1 MPIDE
6 RSISLPEQWA
16 KDAQTV
22 IPAPPVPG
30 IAYRNTAITPEQWAH
45 GQDYSRVADSAQWN
59 QMFWTMSGLLKFAEQ
74 YGVMPYSPFTDY
86 PESGICMGPDGIL
99 YQAVQPSGPNNGGAQ
114 PITNKSYWLNYV
126 TKLVTSPYTLG
137 EFYYFRHPTM
147 KPGFA
152 AAQGGLIGGAYQ
164 GKDITEYPIWDYL
177 QTAEGRLLCKTE
189 AEWQAMTTAIWHTT
203 ADGTAIGWDGIGGAP
218 YYVQDLGAGTLRMP
232 DLRGM
237 YAEAAGFESL
247 GAGDV
252 DGDRG
257 RRLYG
262 YTLPLA
268 TASSASGA
276 GCIRTLTHTER
287 RGEGEVHNDALY
299 RITIDNSLTMPIGPV
314 FAPRRWGAL
323 ACAYLGRPSS

>member
-86 PESGICMGPDGIL
+86 PESGICMGLDGIL

-114 PITNKSYWLNYV
+114 PITNKSYWLNYA
-126 TKLVTSPYTLG
+126 TKFVTSSYTLG

-152 AAQGGLIGGAYQ
+152 PLQGGLISGAYQ

-177 QTAEGRLLCKTE
+177 QTAEGQLLLKTE
-189 AEWQAMTTAIWHTT
+189 AEWQAMTQAIWHTN
-203 ADGTAIGWDGIGGAP
+203 ADGTTVGWDGIGGAP
-218 YYVQDLGAGTLRMP
+218 FYVQDLGAGTLRMP
-232 DLRGM
+232 DVRGM
-237 YAEAAGFESL
+237 YPEAAGFDSL
-247 GAGDV
+247 GVGDV
-252 DGDRG
+252 HGDQTRRVVG
-257 RRLYG
+257 RAKAIWGSNLE
-262 YTLPLA
+262 PI
-268 TASSASGA
+268 SGA
-276 GCIRTLTHTER
+276 FR
-287 RGEGEVHNDALY
+287 REASTAFSAGGSGVGYSDLILDTALV
-299 RITIDNSLTMPIGPV
+299 GPTGAAN
-314 FAPRRWGAL
+314 APRHWGAL
-323 ACAYLGRPSS
+323 ACAYLGQPAL